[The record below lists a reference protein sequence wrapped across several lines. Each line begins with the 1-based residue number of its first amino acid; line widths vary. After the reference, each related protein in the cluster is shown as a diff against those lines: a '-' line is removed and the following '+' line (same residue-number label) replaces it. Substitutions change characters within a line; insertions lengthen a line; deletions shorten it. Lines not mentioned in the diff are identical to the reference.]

1 MEYRLFSFHFK
12 IVFFFHLKPPFMF
25 LISRAQRVGLF
36 QYLAGSGQV
45 LNKIQVA
52 GGYLIY
58 FRVLLGVLGISGY
71 LGCAGYFGDFDFDD
85 FQN

>member
-1 MEYRLFSFHFK
+1 MTKNSILLSAVGPNGSFFGYR
-12 IVFFFHLKPPFMF
+12 
-25 LISRAQRVGLF
+25 
-36 QYLAGSGQV
+36 AGSGQV

>member
-1 MEYRLFSFHFK
+1 M
-12 IVFFFHLKPPFMF
+12 
-25 LISRAQRVGLF
+25 GLF
-36 QYLAGSGQV
+36 QYLARSGQV